1 MLPNMLVIVT
11 SLPHTLHELLAVC
24 MSSNIIVKLTHLRDK
39 LHVDVDVRT
48 PVHCTDLGSWR
59 ELRLGGDRQ
68 WMQTRQGIGNEI
80 GVARDVVNVKVKWS

>member
-1 MLPNMLVIVT
+1 MLHSSPGWRTIMVLIVAVIEALPAKTFLAHRAIVGRPFDMLPNMLVIVT

-48 PVHCTDLGSWR
+48 PVHCTD
-59 ELRLGGDRQ
+59 
-68 WMQTRQGIGNEI
+68 
-80 GVARDVVNVKVKWS
+80 